1 MNKFLRNTLASVMV
15 LTAVVASAEATT
27 HPAMLVTDDNI
38 DNLNDQERAAAAWF
52 RATYP
57 EGVFITPDANLDINV
72 QNVDCIWIHL
82 DRLNMTPADIKALL
96 PEATYKALA
105 EFIAEGGN
113 IYLSKH
119 ATLMLSKIGRID
131 AKFDPN
137 IFGNGEGG
145 KGTDVWALNA
155 QIGYWQLN
163 PDNKDE
169 HRPEQYYDHRTHAI
183 YADLEHGDTYNP
195 PIDNFPMEGTGTGA
209 EIWRED
215 HNCCWDLNA
224 YQFTADGANTVEKF
238 EKETNSRVIGTW
250 GHVQDY
256 AVAGVVEFYAPKQPL
271 SVRSRVGSA
280 EGDGTQG
287 AVIANG
293 LACCEWAPRTGTN
306 AFHNNLQKLTANT
319 IFYLRSKL
327 KSSGVTDITADAEND
342 SAAAVVYYTMQGTEV
357 NGNPAPGLYIR
368 RCGSNVSKVI
378 IR

>member
-209 EIWRED
+209 EMWRED

-224 YQFTADGANTVEKF
+224 YQYTSEGANTVVRF
-238 EKETNSRVIGTW
+238 ERDNTALVIGTW

-256 AVAGVVEFYAPKQPL
+256 AVAGVVEFLPTA
-271 SVRSRVGSA
+271 SVK
-280 EGDGTQG
+280 GT
-287 AVIANG
+287 VIANG
-293 LACCEWAPRTGTN
+293 LACCEWSPRNGTN
-306 AFHNNLQKLTANT
+306 AFADNHRKLTANT
-319 IFYLRSKL
+319 ITYLQKQTAL
-327 KSSGVTDITADAEND
+327 AGVADITADTDADAPVSYFNLQGVQVNAE
-342 SAAAVVYYTMQGTEV
+342 SL
-357 NGNPAPGLYIR
+357 APGLYIR
-368 RCGSNVSKVI
+368 RQGNTASKVLVK
-378 IR
+378 

>member
-1 MNKFLRNTLASVMV
+1 MKAILRNAIAAAAV
-15 LTAVVASAEATT
+15 LTAAGAYAA
-27 HPAMLVTDDNI
+27 HPAMLIGYNSLDAI
-38 DNLNDQERAAAAWF
+38 DNYQEYEAARWFSLNVKDAEL
-52 RATYP
+52 
-57 EGVFITPDANLDINV
+57 ITPADAATKINAKDI
-72 QNVDCIWIHL
+72 DCLWINI
-82 DRLNMTPADIKALL
+82 DRLNTGKGNLPAAFTAQATLDAIRQYLADGGSVLL
-96 PEATYKALA
+96 T
-105 EFIAEGGN
+105 
-113 IYLSKH
+113 KH
-119 ATLMLSKIGRID
+119 ATQMLSRIGRID

-137 IFGNGEGG
+137 IYGDGDGG

-163 PDNKDE
+163 PDNRDQDAS
-169 HRPEQYYDHRTHAI
+169 QYYDRRTHDI
-183 YADLEHGDTYNP
+183 YAGLEHGDTYNP